1 MKPLVGLS
9 ILFLF
14 LVSEVPAQ
22 NSNETETEPYPNT
35 DLTYSRIPE
44 APASYSA
51 GNVAARI
58 IDGLG
63 FRYYWATEDLRK
75 TDLDYKPS
83 ENARTTSET
92 IQHIYGL
99 SNVILNA
106 MEQNANLE
114 DNSGKPMTFTDIR
127 KKTLDN
133 LKRASDILKR
143 ASDEDIEKYIIIFGQ
158 GDSSSEFPFWN
169 LLNGPIAD
177 AIYHTGQVVSFR
189 RSSGNPINPKV
200 RVFTGNVS
208 E

>member
-35 DLTYSRIPE
+35 DLSYSRIPE

>member
-1 MKPLVGLS
+1 MKPLVCLS

-35 DLTYSRIPE
+35 DLSYSRIPE